1 MIDTRPGGYEGKEEK
16 MMKAVKMVINSR
28 KARRLVKAVRE
39 VAWPLSA
46 EHRAEVREERTEDYW
61 ADLKY
66 GFVDESTTEGNFVDN
81 DMFWETWTQNQISD
95 ARNELEWQLSHNHFS
110 ASQEAGLRQYA

>member
-1 MIDTRPGGYEGKEEK
+1 

-39 VAWPLSA
+39 VSYPISHQSFLD
-46 EHRAEVREERTEDYW
+46 EDAALRHTQGADADQYIDNPKYW
-61 ADLKY
+61 E
-66 GFVDESTTEGNFVDN
+66 GFRIRCAT
-81 DMFWETWTQNQISD
+81 D
-95 ARNELEWQLSHNHFS
+95 AAQELEWQLRHNRFS

>member
-1 MIDTRPGGYEGKEEK
+1 MNDTRPGGHEGKEEK

-39 VAWPLSA
+39 VSYPLS
-46 EHRAEVREERTEDYW
+46 HQSFLDEEAAMRH
-61 ADLKY
+61 
-66 GFVDESTTEGNFVDN
+66 TEGTDAAQYIDN
-81 DMFWETWTQNQISD
+81 PMYWEGYRNRCAND
-95 ARNELEWQLSHNHFS
+95 AAQELEWQLRHNSFS